1 MFGKGALG
9 RAPQLYCQQQTS
21 GDISV
26 RGAPP
31 TLPSRLALL
40 RARSVLAGAF
50 AHLELEMAQDS
61 CRSRRGEC
69 VFISQGKNKRA
80 EKDGSVTLH
89 KGLMQLHTCKCRLP
103 RRPAGSDTSTHR
115 MLFHRNLDTH
125 TQTHTNTHFNSGLSE
140 LSFTAYLCLLPFS
153 NSCLGGAVTCT
164 HRPPHRRRG
173 LTSGLGTQGS
183 HDRI

>member
-1 MFGKGALG
+1 MVKGLWAG
-9 RAPQLYCQQQTS
+9 PHSSTASSKPQVTS
-21 GDISV
+21 PS

-69 VFISQGKNKRA
+69 VFTSQGKNKRA

-103 RRPAGSDTSTHR
+103 RRPAGSDSSTHR

-173 LTSGLGTQGS
+173 LTSGLGTRGS